1 MAGKNKKT
9 ESDFI
14 KELEALEQQKKEAT
28 EQLKAYLKSQT
39 DKLGQIYFELKK
51 LENPDLSIDEL
62 VVETQNKVKE
72 VKKEVKK
79 EIKQRKAEEKERMLR
94 RLIKK
99 RIMTLK
105 NRKKELKV
113 QLFNNIFTL
122 PRYCSLEANQYHALV
137 HPLTQK
143 RKVLF
148 H

>member
-72 VKKEVKK
+72 VKKE
-79 EIKQRKAEEKERMLR
+79 IKQRKAEEKERMLR

-105 NRKKELKV
+105 NRVKTTRENGWLALRLKASATGRGLKAYRMV
-113 QLFNNIFTL
+113 
-122 PRYCSLEANQYHALV
+122 SLQHHLC
-137 HPLTQK
+137 
-143 RKVLF
+143 
-148 H
+148 

>member
-14 KELEALEQQKKEAT
+14 KELEALEQQKREAT

-79 EIKQRKAEEKERMLR
+79 LSKEKQKKKKESMLR
-94 RLIKK
+94 KLTKK

-105 NRKKELKV
+105 IRTKATEISIAFYV
-113 QLFNNIFTL
+113 I
-122 PRYCSLEANQYHALV
+122 
-137 HPLTQK
+137 
-143 RKVLF
+143 
-148 H
+148 

>member
-51 LENPDLSIDEL
+51 LENPDISIDDL

-72 VKKEVKK
+72 VKE
-79 EIKQRKAEEKERMLR
+79 EIKRKQERMLR
-94 RLIKK
+94 RLIKR

-105 NRKKELKV
+105 IRTKATEISVAFMLSKTLLLHQYPFVLHYFLK
-113 QLFNNIFTL
+113 F
-122 PRYCSLEANQYHALV
+122 
-137 HPLTQK
+137 
-143 RKVLF
+143 
-148 H
+148 